1 MSAYNIDGTSH
12 KGRGRSV
19 SSLSRVTLTDGE
31 KAGLLP
37 VTETYA
43 FRSNDYYLKLIDW
56 SDPDDPIRQLVI
68 PNVRE
73 LESWGDLD
81 ASHESAVTVLRGVQH
96 KYRSTVLLLVT
107 DSCNSLCRYCFRKRL
122 FMEGNNEA
130 HYDINPG
137 LEYIRQ
143 HPEVDNVLLTGG
155 DPLTMSATR
164 LEKIISALH
173 RIDHVRTIRI
183 GTKMPA
189 FNPFRIL
196 GDDSLLTMFEKYSLP
211 DRRIYMMCHFDHPRE
226 LTPQAREAIRLV
238 MSAGVICVNQNP
250 IIRGISDHPRVMST
264 LWNELSHMG
273 VAQYYVFQGRP
284 TAGNVAYVMPIVE
297 AYRAVE
303 KAKKHCSG
311 LAKRIRYVMSH
322 ESGKVEVIGL
332 DQRRIYLKYHQAW
345 HERDHQ
351 RLLICRRNDQAYW
364 LDQLEPDRGYENKYH
379 DRNQNYRPCS

>member
-122 FMEGNNEA
+122 FMEGNN
-130 HYDINPG
+130 
-137 LEYIRQ
+137 
-143 HPEVDNVLLTGG
+143 
-155 DPLTMSATR
+155 
-164 LEKIISALH
+164 
-173 RIDHVRTIRI
+173 
-183 GTKMPA
+183 
-189 FNPFRIL
+189 
-196 GDDSLLTMFEKYSLP
+196 
-211 DRRIYMMCHFDHPRE
+211 
-226 LTPQAREAIRLV
+226 
-238 MSAGVICVNQNP
+238 
-250 IIRGISDHPRVMST
+250 
-264 LWNELSHMG
+264 
-273 VAQYYVFQGRP
+273 
-284 TAGNVAYVMPIVE
+284 
-297 AYRAVE
+297 
-303 KAKKHCSG
+303 
-311 LAKRIRYVMSH
+311 
-322 ESGKVEVIGL
+322 
-332 DQRRIYLKYHQAW
+332 
-345 HERDHQ
+345 
-351 RLLICRRNDQAYW
+351 
-364 LDQLEPDRGYENKYH
+364 
-379 DRNQNYRPCS
+379 